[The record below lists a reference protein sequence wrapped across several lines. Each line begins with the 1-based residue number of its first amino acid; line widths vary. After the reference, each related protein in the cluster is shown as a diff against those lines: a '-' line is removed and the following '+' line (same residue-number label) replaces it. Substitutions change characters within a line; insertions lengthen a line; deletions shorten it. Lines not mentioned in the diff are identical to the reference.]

1 MALYSKESLESLR
14 HKIDLIEVISPYVKL
29 QRSGASYK
37 GLCPFHEEK
46 SPSFIIQR
54 GDTHYHCFGC
64 GAHGDAIA
72 FLMDHAKMTFVESLE
87 FLAQR
92 FQVPLEKV
100 EEQEKG
106 LSRDRLRAVLEK
118 ACSWY
123 RFFLLHT
130 EEGHEALLY
139 LYSRGL
145 TLAFLQNFEVGYAP
159 KAGGVLHR
167 ILQEEGIS
175 EEEME
180 QVGLLRRTQ
189 SGRCKDFFQERITFP
204 IKDRM
209 GHVIGFSARKYKE
222 ETFGGK
228 YINTSETPLFKK
240 SQVLFGLC
248 YSRYRIAKERKVLVV
263 EGQIDALRLIDS
275 GFDFTV
281 AGQGTAFGEGHV
293 KELVQLGIK
302 EAYLALDGDAA
313 GQEAAVKIGDLFQ
326 SKGIEVFVIPM
337 PKGLDPDAFLRTYGK
352 EAFADLL
359 SKGADYLSFCY
370 RHLCKGQELPSPSQ
384 KNTIVETIAEK
395 IRQWQQPVMV
405 HESLK
410 KLSLI
415 ASVPQEAIKAPS
427 VAITAPKTRSS
438 LVKTIVDPDRVLEM
452 DLLRFMFLSEDKT
465 PKVLELI
472 YKNINVSHFKVA
484 TCAKIF
490 TLYQELSQTGP
501 LDLLALMTYLDT
513 EEEQKLLQEVL
524 QRKINVQ
531 RAEEGAVETVRQILI
546 RCWMQ
551 QTEEI
556 SLRMRMVPTEEAL
569 ILSKEFDALKKQV
582 PVVQTA

>member
-14 HKIDLIEVISPYVKL
+14 QKVDLVEVISPYVKL
-29 QRSGASYK
+29 QRSGAAYK

-72 FLMDHAKMTFVESLE
+72 FLMDHAKMNFVDSLE

-100 EEQEKG
+100 EEEEKG
-106 LSRDRLRAVLEK
+106 YSRDRLRSVLEK
-118 ACSWY
+118 ASMWY

-145 TLAFLQNFEVGYAP
+145 NLAFIQNFELGYAP
-159 KAGGVLHR
+159 KAGRILHR
-167 ILQEEGIS
+167 ILQEEGFT

-189 SGRCKDFFQERITFP
+189 SGYAKDFFQERITFP

-228 YINTSETPLFKK
+228 YINTAETPLFKK
-240 SQVLFGLC
+240 SNVLFGLC
-248 YSRYRIAKERKVLVV
+248 YSRYRIAKEKKALIV
-263 EGQIDALRLIDS
+263 EGQIDALRLIDE

-281 AGQGTAFGEGHV
+281 AGQGTAFGEGHA
-293 KELVQLGIK
+293 KELVQLGVAK
-302 EAYLALDGDAA
+302 VFLALDGDTA
-313 GQEAAVKIGDLFQ
+313 GQEAAVKIGDIFQ
-326 SKGIEVFVIPM
+326 SRGIEVLVIPL
-337 PKGLDPDAFLRTYGK
+337 PKGLDPDAFLRKYGK
-352 EAFADLL
+352 EAFATLL
-359 SKGADYLSFCY
+359 TKGVEYLSFYY
-370 RHLCKGQELPSPSQ
+370 RHLCKGQDLPSPSE

-395 IRQWQQPVMV
+395 IRGWQQPVMV

-415 ASVPQEAIKAPS
+415 AAVPEEAIKAPAI
-427 VAITAPKTRSS
+427 AITAPRTKSPLIQS
-438 LVKTIVDPDRVLEM
+438 IVDPDRVLEM
-452 DLLRFMFLSEDKT
+452 DLLRWMFLSEEKT
-465 PKVLELI
+465 SKVLEI
-472 YKNINVSHFKVA
+472 IHKNITAAHFKIPA
-484 TCAKIF
+484 CSKLFST
-490 TLYQELSQTGP
+490 YQELSKDAP
-501 LDLLALMTYLDT
+501 IELLTFMTHLET
-513 EEEQKLLQEVL
+513 EAEQDLLQEL
-524 QRKINVQ
+524 LKRKLNIQ
-531 RAEEGAVETVRQILI
+531 RAEEGVTETVRQILLRRWMDQKEQILSQI
-546 RCWMQ
+546 R
-551 QTEEI
+551 TA
-556 SLRMRMVPTEEAL
+556 PTEEAL
-569 ILSKEFDALKKQV
+569 ILSKQFDQINKQT
-582 PVVQTA
+582 PIVQTG

>member
-14 HKIDLIEVISPYVKL
+14 QKVDLVEVISPYVKL
-29 QRSGASYK
+29 QRSGAAYK

-46 SPSFIIQR
+46 SPSFMIQR

-72 FLMDHAKMTFVESLE
+72 FLMDHAKMNFVESLE

-100 EEQEKG
+100 EEEEKG
-106 LSRDRLRAVLEK
+106 YSRDRLRAVLEK
-118 ACSWY
+118 ACMWY

-145 TLAFLQNFEVGYAP
+145 SLAFIENFEIGYAP
-159 KAGGVLHR
+159 KAGRILHR
-167 ILQEEGIS
+167 ILQEEGFT

-189 SGRCKDFFQERITFP
+189 SGWCKDFFQERVTFP

-228 YINTSETPLFKK
+228 YINTPETPLFKK
-240 SQVLFGLC
+240 SHVLFGLC
-248 YSRYRIAKERKVLVV
+248 YSRYKIAKEKKALIV
-263 EGQIDALRLIDS
+263 EGQIDALRLIDE

-281 AGQGTAFGEGHV
+281 AGQGTAFGEGHA
-293 KELVQLGIK
+293 KELIQLGVSK
-302 EAYLALDGDAA
+302 VYLALDGDTA
-313 GQEAAVKIGDLFQ
+313 GQEAAVKIGDIFQ
-326 SKGIEVFVIPM
+326 SRGIEVLVVPL
-337 PKGLDPDAFLRTYGK
+337 PKGLDPDAFLRKYGK
-352 EAFADLL
+352 EAFSILL
-359 SKGADYLSFCY
+359 TKGVDYLSFYY
-370 RHLCKGQELPSPSQ
+370 RHLCKGQDLPSPSE

-395 IRQWQQPVMV
+395 IRAWQQPVMV

-415 ASVPQEAIKAPS
+415 AAVPAEAIQLPTI
-427 VAITAPKTRSS
+427 AITAPKAKPSVITS
-438 LVKTIVDPDRVLEM
+438 IVDPDRVLET
-452 DLLRFMFLSEDKT
+452 DLLRWMFLSEEKT
-465 PKVLELI
+465 PKVLEII
-472 YKNINVSHFKVA
+472 YKNITPAQFKIA
-484 TCAKIF
+484 SCAKVF
-490 TLYQELSQTGP
+490 SLYQELCKEKPIEFLTFMTHLETQEEQ
-501 LDLLALMTYLDT
+501 DLLN
-513 EEEQKLLQEVL
+513 EVFL
-524 QRKINVQ
+524 RKVNVH
-531 RAEEGAVETVRQILI
+531 RAEEGVVETIRQILN
-546 RCWMQ
+546 RRWMEE
-551 QTEEI
+551 TEQI
-556 SLRMRMVPTEEAL
+556 SLRMRTVSMEEAL
-569 ILSKEFDALKKQV
+569 ILSKQFDALKKQM
-582 PVVQTA
+582 PVVQIA